1 MNWQY
6 RFIFF
11 FTKKNLKKN
20 TFFFKRVTGSVKPVC
35 YSWGQNGKKENF
47 IGVRIPVPPQGFLK
61 ETLKIG
67 QLPMKGGL
75 K

>member
-1 MNWQY
+1 
-6 RFIFF
+6 
-11 FTKKNLKKN
+11 
-20 TFFFKRVTGSVKPVC
+20 VTGSVKPVC